1 MDCILLAFPLSG
13 AFLRFFYSVGLP
25 TADPCAP
32 LYQPVE
38 LYIFFFLLNK
48 VNRLQ
53 LLLSWRQFSF
63 TCLSLCISLY
73 ILVYCFSPASFA
85 LTLPQKES
93 RSCLPGLSS
102 NPHVVRQP
110 VANGPMV
117 SPVGLV
123 KVRSRSNTLTKFDWE
138 KSDVCL
144 LNLLQASGSSPHIN
158 TLPISCQM
166 QADHWPRSMHIFF
179 YFLQRDNSQRKSQRH
194 WETTQNAW
202 RPALNSSRQGLTA
215 QSRDTAWIVFWQLK
229 NRKY

>member
-1 MDCILLAFPLSG
+1 MLASPLRTPALLCISLLN
-13 AFLRFFYSVGLP
+13 
-25 TADPCAP
+25 
-32 LYQPVE
+32 
-38 LYIFFFLLNK
+38 YIFFFFLLNK

-63 TCLSLCISLY
+63 TCLSLRISLY

-93 RSCLPGLSS
+93 CSCPPGLSS
-102 NPHVVRQP
+102 NPHIVRQP

-179 YFLQRDNSQRKSQRH
+179 YFLQRDNS
-194 WETTQNAW
+194 
-202 RPALNSSRQGLTA
+202 
-215 QSRDTAWIVFWQLK
+215 
-229 NRKY
+229 